1 MYIFPQPKM
10 NKALNNGAN
19 CAAEKAAL
27 SALELI
33 MNHINRG
40 GKSDTAIATHYNSIH
55 YNTEERR
62 VCQCIFLD
70 FLRNKGL
77 TEHFLGGFLHKKPK
91 AKLYAYLCMACSQ
104 LVDCQ
109 YDKACKRAD
118 YSVNSAKALFS
129 VPESKLVNAAQ
140 RKFLDYLDTLRKNS
154 KNIEDYALL
163 YSMPLWLAKRFKAQ
177 FGEEKTLKI
186 LKDFHYQKSVYFRL
200 ARSPEAR
207 NAFLQAKDAFLPTPF
222 ADFYAVK
229 PQRFNDVLFML
240 KNGYAYAQ
248 DPSTS
253 FAVNAVSFC
262 AGQNVLDLCA
272 APGGK
277 SVYIADILNQKNA
290 EKNTASLLV
299 SCDLPNKRFET
310 LEANF
315 AVRKFSNLK
324 TKQVAFDLLK
334 DDMASKL
341 EDSALPLQY
350 DVVFLDAPCSNTGVL
365 GRRADARYR
374 LTESDIQNCAEIQ
387 RQMFFKA
394 LNFVK
399 KGGVIVYSTCSI
411 DALENTENV
420 AEFAKSAKLIESAI
434 VLPAADNDG
443 AGYAVFKK

>member
-10 NKALNNGAN
+10 NKAFHNGAS

-33 MNHINRG
+33 TSYINRG

-77 TEHFLGGFLHKKPK
+77 VEHFLSGFLHKKPK
-91 AKLYAYLCMACSQ
+91 AKLYAYLCMTCSQ
-104 LVDCQ
+104 LVDCE

-118 YSVNSAKALFS
+118 SSVNSAKALFS

-140 RKFLDYLDTLRKNS
+140 RKFLGYLDSLRKNL
-154 KNIEDYALL
+154 KNFEDFALL

-177 FGEEKTLKI
+177 FGEEKALEI
-186 LKDFHYQKSVYFRL
+186 LRDFHSQKSVYFRV
-200 ARSPEAR
+200 AYSPEAR
-207 NAFLQAKDAFLPTPF
+207 DAFLQVKDAFLPTPF
-222 ADFYAVK
+222 ADFYAVR
-229 PQRFNDVLFML
+229 PQRFNDVSFML

-277 SVYIADILNQKNA
+277 SAYIADILNQKNS
-290 EKNTASLLV
+290 EKNTTSLLV

-310 LEANF
+310 LKANF
-315 AVRKFSNLK
+315 AVRKFLNLK
-324 TKQVAFDLLK
+324 TKQVAFDLLE
-334 DDMASKL
+334 DDVAQKL
-341 EDSALPLQY
+341 ESAGVPMQY

-374 LTESDIQNCAEIQ
+374 ITENDINNCAEIQ
-387 RQMFFKA
+387 RRMFFKA

-399 KGGVIVYSTCSI
+399 KGGVIVFSTCSI
-411 DALENTENV
+411 DACENTENV
-420 AEFAKSAKLIESAI
+420 AEFARSAQLLESRI
-434 VLPAADNDG
+434 VLPAAHNDG